1 MRRPLCILLLASLS
15 LAFAGRALADPTG
28 HVASRGCGA
37 LAVSGKPRTEVV
49 VEIGKLGCPRA
60 RGIITFALKHVVPGG
75 AAATLRGPKG
85 WECTFGV
92 FPLKPTQHGAH
103 YDTAHSMSC
112 ATPADSPHVRVMIA
126 GFFAS

>member
-1 MRRPLCILLLASLS
+1 MRCLLCILLLASLS
-15 LAFAGRALADPTG
+15 LGFAGAALADPTK
-28 HVASRGCGA
+28 HVTSRGCGV
-37 LAVSGKPRTEVV
+37 LAVSGKPRTKVV
-49 VEIGKLGCPRA
+49 IEIGKLGCSRA
-60 RGIITFALKHVVPGG
+60 RGIVTFALKHVAPGG

-92 FPLKPTQHGAH
+92 FPLNPTQHGAH

-112 ATPADSPHVRVMIA
+112 ATPADTPHIRVMIA